1 MPGGNLVNKKVGVWG
16 LSSKSGKGG
25 LRGSPAVHVFITL
38 KGEEPRLAI
47 YDPYVKDSK
56 SV

>member
-1 MPGGNLVNKKVGVWG
+1 M
-16 LSSKSGKGG
+16 SGDFRPSQERGG